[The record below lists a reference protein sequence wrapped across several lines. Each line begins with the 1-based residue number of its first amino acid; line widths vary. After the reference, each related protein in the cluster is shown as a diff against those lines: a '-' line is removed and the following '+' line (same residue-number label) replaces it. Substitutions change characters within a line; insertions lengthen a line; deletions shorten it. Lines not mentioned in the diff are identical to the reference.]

1 MKLLSALLIGTSL
14 TIASPV
20 FAHDHEAMSGE
31 MKHCMPGEDCPHM
44 QKSTDSMQGMDHGKK
59 DEAHEHGDV
68 AKTLAVKVM
77 PQGELSVGK
86 TTKMLMQIT
95 GAKDGKPVSP
105 DAISVV
111 HTQRVHLL
119 IIDPTLSDYHHIH
132 PTPTDKAGEWAF
144 DFTPKKNSSYRIWT
158 DVTPAATGKQE
169 YIKTDI
175 GKSSI
180 TSHEMDKTLISKSE
194 AGGYQFA
201 LSFDEPLVAKKP
213 VMGKVVVTS
222 KEGKPASNLQPVMG
236 AFAHIVGFGEDG
248 NTILHIHPMGKEPTS
263 ESERGGPEL
272 QFHIEPEKAGFVKLF
287 VQTRIDGKD
296 LFAPLGVMVK

>member
-31 MKHCMPGEDCPHM
+31 MKHCMPGKDCPHM

-119 IIDPTLSDYHHIH
+119 IIDPTLTDYHHIH

-201 LSFDEPLVAKKP
+201 LSFDEPLVAEKP
-213 VMGKVVVTS
+213 VMGKVVVTN

-296 LFAPLGVMVK
+296 LFAPLGVTVK

>member
-119 IIDPTLSDYHHIH
+119 IIDPTLTDYHHIH

-158 DVTPAATGKQE
+158 DVTPAATEKQE

-201 LSFDEPLVAKKP
+201 LSFDEPLVAEKP
-213 VMGKVVVTS
+213 VMGKVVVTN

-296 LFAPLGVMVK
+296 LFAPLGVTVK